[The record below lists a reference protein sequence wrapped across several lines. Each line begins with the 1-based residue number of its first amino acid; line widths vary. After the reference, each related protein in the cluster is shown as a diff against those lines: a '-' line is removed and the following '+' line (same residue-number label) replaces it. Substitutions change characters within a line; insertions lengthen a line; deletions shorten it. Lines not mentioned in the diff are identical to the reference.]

1 MKVKEI
7 MTKNVASISADSN
20 AQEALSLLEKKQIS
34 GLPVV
39 DSGDKLVG
47 MFTEK
52 DILSYILPS
61 YIDKVGKFIY
71 EENPK
76 STKRKFSEL
85 SKMKVSQLMR
95 KEVITIGEDTT
106 LCEVARVMLTQ
117 KARRL
122 PVLDKT
128 GKMVGIVARCDV
140 LKAMFEEAKAAA
152 SV

>member
-7 MTKNVASISADSN
+7 MTKNVTGISADAN

-76 STKRKFSEL
+76 STKRKFAEL

-95 KEVITIGEDTT
+95 KEVVTIGEDTT

-128 GKMVGIVARCDV
+128 GRMVGIVARCDV

-152 SV
+152 AV